1 MNGKWR
7 IPAVH
12 RSLAGQITLLSCTL
26 LLLALAYF
34 VFLPV
39 MDMQSDPVERTEDLV
54 ARPVWEALS
63 SDPKMPLGAIAE
75 SEDVQAAA
83 AANSS
88 FRLYVRR
95 GSEEFRMGGEPR
107 WQEAWDF
114 PQLASDARVE
124 EQSGTSYLRIDEGA
138 SRALIQTDLWDGEA
152 WYMEIGGIETPIAKA
167 NGLLRGADPI
177 YFWML
182 SQGLLA
188 VGGAILLGVLCLI
201 LVLIRSSRRLAG
213 IARSLDPQAPSH
225 VLPETGV
232 PTEILPMVRAINHM
246 IRKIDQANEEQA
258 FFLAAAAHELR
269 TPLAVVRTRLE
280 NLPEGQDKEE
290 LKNDLRRMSRLVDQ
304 LLRLMSVRNQGTP
317 SEPVDLVCVAKNVVA
332 ERAPLVI
339 DKGVE
344 IDLDADGQRVE
355 VRGDEH
361 LLQVALANLVDNAL
375 SFSDSG
381 QRLMVQVSPDRNIT
395 VRDEGPGIP
404 AKELENI
411 FQPFAKNP
419 PNRPG
424 HGLGLAITRSIMALH
439 GGSVKAANQKG
450 GGAAFAL
457 QF

>member
-1 MNGKWR
+1 MKRRWR
-7 IPAVH
+7 IPPVH

-34 VFLPV
+34 VFLPF
-39 MDMQSDPVERTEDLV
+39 MEMERDPVERTEGLV
-54 ARPVWEALS
+54 LRPVIEALFS
-63 SDPKMPLGAIAE
+63 NGEIPLDAIAE
-75 SEDVQAAA
+75 SEDIQAAA
-83 AANSS
+83 ASNTS

-95 GSEEFRMGGEPR
+95 GDEEFQIGEEPR
-107 WQEAWDF
+107 WQGASDF
-114 PQLASDARVE
+114 PQLAEDANVE
-124 EQSGTSYLRIDEGA
+124 EQFGSYLRVDEGA
-138 SRALIQTDLWDGEA
+138 SRALVQTGLLDGEA
-152 WYMEIGGIETPIAKA
+152 WYMEIGGIEAPIAKA
-167 NGLLRGADPI
+167 TGWLRGTDPI
-177 YFWML
+177 VFWMR
-182 SQGLLA
+182 SQRLLA

-201 LVLIRSSRRLAG
+201 LVLVRSSRRLAG

-232 PTEILPMVRAINHM
+232 PTEILPMVRAINRM
-246 IRKIDQANEEQA
+246 IRKIDKANEEQA

-269 TPLAVVRTRLE
+269 TPLAIVRTRLE

-290 LKNDLRRMSRLVDQ
+290 LRSDLRRMSRLVDQ

-317 SEPVDLVCVAKNVVA
+317 SEAVDLVSIAKNVVA

-344 IDLDADGQRVE
+344 IDLDADGQPVK

-381 QRLMVQVSPDRNIT
+381 QRLMVQVSPDKNIT

-404 AKELENI
+404 AKELDNI
-411 FQPFAKNP
+411 FEPFAKNP

>member
-1 MNGKWR
+1 MSGEWR
-7 IPAVH
+7 IPPVH

-34 VFLPV
+34 VFLPY
-39 MDMQSDPVERTEDLV
+39 MEMERDPVENTETLV
-54 ARPVWEALS
+54 TLPVLEALF
-63 SDPKMPLGAIAE
+63 SDTKMPLDSIAE
-75 SEDVQAAA
+75 SEDVRAAA

-95 GSEEFRMGGEPR
+95 GDEEFRMGEGPR
-107 WQEAWDF
+107 WQEASDF
-114 PQLASDARVE
+114 PELASGANI
-124 EQSGTSYLRIDEGA
+124 EQQFGTSFLRIDEGA
-138 SRALIQTDLWDGEA
+138 SRALIRTGLRDGEA
-152 WYMEIGGIETPIAKA
+152 WYVEIGGIESPIAKA
-167 NGLLRGADPI
+167 TGWLRGADPI
-177 YFWML
+177 VFWMG
-182 SQGLLA
+182 SQRLLA
-188 VGGAILLGVLCLI
+188 VGGAILLGALCLI
-201 LVLIRSSRRLAG
+201 LLLIRSSRRLAE

-232 PTEILPMVRAINHM
+232 PTEILPMVRAINQM
-246 IRKIDQANEEQA
+246 IRKIDKANEEQA

-269 TPLAVVRTRLE
+269 TPLAIVRTRLE
-280 NLPEGQDKEE
+280 NLPEGEDKEE
-290 LKNDLRRMSRLVDQ
+290 LKNDFRRMSRLVDQ
-304 LLRLMSVRNQGTP
+304 LLRLMSVRNQGAP
-317 SEPVDLVCVAKNVVA
+317 SEAVDLVSVAKNVVA

-344 IDLDADGQRVE
+344 IDLDADGQPVK
-355 VRGDEH
+355 VRGDER
-361 LLQVALANLVDNAL
+361 LLKVALANLVDNAL

-381 QRLMVQVSPDRNIT
+381 QRLMVQVSQDRNIT

-404 AKELENI
+404 AKELDNI
-411 FQPFAKNP
+411 FEPFAKNP

-439 GGSVKAANQKG
+439 GGSVKASNQEG

>member
-26 LLLALAYF
+26 LLLALTYF
-34 VFLPV
+34 VFLPF
-39 MDMQSDPVERTEDLV
+39 MEMETDPVEYTEALV
-54 ARPVWEALS
+54 QRPVLQALY
-63 SDPKMPLGAIAE
+63 SDPKMPLSTIAE

-83 AANSS
+83 AANSG
-88 FRLYVRR
+88 FRLYVRH
-95 GSEEFRMGGEPR
+95 GGEEFRMGGEPR
-107 WQEAWDF
+107 WQGASDF
-114 PQLASDARVE
+114 PQLASGASVE
-124 EQSGTSYLRIDEGA
+124 EQQFGSYLRLDEGA
-138 SRALIQTDLWDGEA
+138 SRALVQTGLRDGEA
-152 WYMEIGGIETPIAKA
+152 WYVEIGGIEAPIAKA
-167 NGLLRGADPI
+167 TGLLRGADPI
-177 YFWML
+177 MFWL
-182 SQGLLA
+182 SSKRLLA

-232 PTEILPMVRAINHM
+232 PTEILPMVRAINQM
-246 IRKIDQANEEQA
+246 IRKIDKANEEQA

-280 NLPEGQDKEE
+280 NLPEGEDKEE

-317 SEPVDLVCVAKNVVA
+317 SEAVDLVSVAKNVVA
-332 ERAPLVI
+332 DRAPLVI

-355 VRGDEH
+355 VPGDEH

-381 QRLMVQVSPDRNIT
+381 QRLMVQVSPDKNIT

-404 AKELENI
+404 AKELDNI
-411 FQPFAKNP
+411 FEPFAKNP

>member
-7 IPAVH
+7 IPPVH
-12 RSLAGQITLLSCTL
+12 RSLLGQITLLSCAL

-34 VFLPV
+34 VFLPFME
-39 MDMQSDPVERTEDLV
+39 MDRDPVENTESLV
-54 ARPVWEALS
+54 SRPVSEALF
-63 SDPKMPLGAIAE
+63 SDTRMPLDAIAE

-83 AANSS
+83 AANSG

-95 GSEEFRMGGEPR
+95 GSEEFQMGGEPR
-107 WQEAWDF
+107 WQEASDF
-114 PQLASDARVE
+114 PQLASDANVE
-124 EQSGTSYLRIDEGA
+124 EQFGSSLLRIDEGA
-138 SRALIQTDLWDGEA
+138 SRALIRTGLWDGEA
-152 WYMEIGGIETPIAKA
+152 WYVEIGGIESPIARA
-167 NGLLRGADPI
+167 TGWLGGRDPI
-177 YFWML
+177 VFWL
-182 SQGLLA
+182 SSKRLLA

-232 PTEILPMVRAINHM
+232 PTEILPMVRAINQM
-246 IRKIDQANEEQA
+246 IRKIDKANEEQA

-269 TPLAVVRTRLE
+269 TPLAIVRTRLE
-280 NLPEGQDKEE
+280 NLPEGEDKEE
-290 LKNDLRRMSRLVDQ
+290 LRNDLRRMSRLVDQ

-317 SEPVDLVCVAKNVVA
+317 SEAVDLVSVAKNVVA

-381 QRLMVQVSPDRNIT
+381 QRLMVQVSPDKNIT

-404 AKELENI
+404 AKELDNI
-411 FQPFAKNP
+411 FEPFAKNP

>member
-39 MDMQSDPVERTEDLV
+39 MEMEGDPVERTEDLV
-54 ARPVWEALS
+54 TRAVWEALS

-83 AANSS
+83 MANSS

-114 PQLASDARVE
+114 PQLASDAKVE
-124 EQSGTSYLRIDEGA
+124 EQFGTSYLRIDEGA

-167 NGLLRGADPI
+167 TGLLRGADPI

-225 VLPETGV
+225 VLPETSV

-269 TPLAVVRTRLE
+269 TPLAIVRTRLE
-280 NLPEGQDKEE
+280 NLPDGQDKDE
-290 LKNDLRRMSRLVDQ
+290 LRNDLRHMSRLVDQ
-304 LLRLMSVRNQGTP
+304 LLRLMSVRNQGKP
-317 SEPVDLVCVAKNVVA
+317 SEAVDLVSVAKNVVA

-439 GGSVKAANQKG
+439 GGSVKAANQRG

>member
-1 MNGKWR
+1 MNRKWR
-7 IPAVH
+7 IPPIH
-12 RSLAGQITLLSCTL
+12 RSLVGQITLLSCTL

-34 VFLPV
+34 VFLPF
-39 MDMQSDPVERTEDLV
+39 MEMERDPVERTELLV
-54 ARPVWEALS
+54 SRPVSEALF
-63 SDPKMPLGAIAE
+63 SDAKMPLGTIAE

-95 GSEEFRMGGEPR
+95 GDEEFRMGAEPR
-107 WQEAWDF
+107 WQGASDF
-114 PQLASDARVE
+114 PQLASDANVE
-124 EQSGTSYLRIDEGA
+124 EQFGSSYLRIDEGA
-138 SRALIQTDLWDGEA
+138 SRALIRTGLRKGEA
-152 WYMEIGGIETPIAKA
+152 WYLEIGGIETPIAKA
-167 NGLLRGADPI
+167 TGLLGGADPI
-177 YFWML
+177 VFWMG
-182 SQGLLA
+182 SQRLLA

-232 PTEILPMVRAINHM
+232 PTEILPMVRAINQM
-246 IRKIDQANEEQA
+246 IRKIDKANEEQA

-269 TPLAVVRTRLE
+269 TPLAIVRTRVE
-280 NLPEGQDKEE
+280 NLQEGEDKED

-304 LLRLMSVRNQGTP
+304 LLRLMSVRNQGAP
-317 SEPVDLVCVAKNVVA
+317 SQAVDLVSVAKNVVA

-344 IDLDADGQRVE
+344 IDLDADGQAVK
-355 VRGDEH
+355 VRGDER
-361 LLQVALANLVDNAL
+361 LLKVALANLVDNAL

-381 QRLMVQVSPDRNIT
+381 QRLTVQVSPDKNIT

-404 AKELENI
+404 AKELDNI
-411 FQPFAKNP
+411 FQPFAKTP

-439 GGSVKAANQKG
+439 GGSVKASNQEG

>member
-1 MNGKWR
+1 MNRKWR
-7 IPAVH
+7 IPPIH
-12 RSLAGQITLLSCTL
+12 RSLVGQITLLSCTL

-34 VFLPV
+34 VFLPF
-39 MDMQSDPVERTEDLV
+39 MEMERDPVERTEILV
-54 ARPVWEALS
+54 RLPVSETLF
-63 SDPKMPLGAIAE
+63 SDAKMPLDTIAE

-95 GSEEFRMGGEPR
+95 GDEEFRMGAEPR
-107 WQEAWDF
+107 WQGASDF
-114 PQLASDARVE
+114 PQLASGANVE
-124 EQSGTSYLRIDEGA
+124 EQFGSSFLWIDEGA
-138 SRALIQTDLWDGEA
+138 SRALVRTGLREGEA
-152 WYMEIGGIETPIAKA
+152 WYLEIGGIETPIAKA
-167 NGLLRGADPI
+167 TGLLGGADPI
-177 YFWML
+177 VFWMG
-182 SQGLLA
+182 SQRLLA

-232 PTEILPMVRAINHM
+232 PTEILPMVRAINQM
-246 IRKIDQANEEQA
+246 IRKIDKANEEQA

-269 TPLAVVRTRLE
+269 TPLAIVRTRVE
-280 NLPEGQDKEE
+280 NLQEGEDKED

-304 LLRLMSVRNQGTP
+304 LLRLMSVRNQGAP
-317 SEPVDLVCVAKNVVA
+317 SQAVDLVSVAKNVVA

-344 IDLDADGQRVE
+344 IDLDADGQAVK
-355 VRGDEH
+355 VRGDER
-361 LLQVALANLVDNAL
+361 LLKVALANLVDNAL

-381 QRLMVQVSPDRNIT
+381 QRLTVQVSPDKNIT

-404 AKELENI
+404 AKELDNI
-411 FQPFAKNP
+411 FQPFAKTP

-439 GGSVKAANQKG
+439 GGSVKASNQEG

>member
-1 MNGKWR
+1 MNRKWR
-7 IPAVH
+7 IPPVH
-12 RSLAGQITLLSCTL
+12 RSLVGQITLLSCTL

-34 VFLPV
+34 VFLPF
-39 MDMQSDPVERTEDLV
+39 MEMQTDPVEHT
-54 ARPVWEALS
+54 EALVS
-63 SDPKMPLGAIAE
+63 LPVSEALFSDPKTPLDAIAE
-75 SEDVQAAA
+75 SEDVQTAA

-88 FRLYVRR
+88 FRMYVRR
-95 GSEEFRMGGEPR
+95 GDEEFRMGGEPR
-107 WQEAWDF
+107 WQEVSDFPELAWD
-114 PQLASDARVE
+114 AKVE
-124 EQSGTSYLRIDEGA
+124 EQFGASHLRVDEGA
-138 SRALIQTDLWDGEA
+138 SRALIRTGLWEGEA
-152 WYMEIGGIETPIAKA
+152 WYLEIGGIETPIAKA
-167 NGLLRGADPI
+167 TGLLRGADPI
-177 YFWML
+177 VFWMR
-182 SQGLLA
+182 SQRLLA
-188 VGGAILLGVLCLI
+188 VGGAILLGALCLI

-232 PTEILPMVRAINHM
+232 PTEILPMVRAINQM
-246 IRKIDQANEEQA
+246 IRKIDKANEEQA

-269 TPLAVVRTRLE
+269 TPLAIVRTRAE
-280 NLPEGQDKEE
+280 NLPEGQDKED

-304 LLRLMSVRNQGTP
+304 LLRLMSVRNQGAP
-317 SEPVDLVCVAKNVVA
+317 SEAVDLVSVAKNVVA

-344 IDLDADGQRVE
+344 IDLDADGQPVK

-361 LLQVALANLVDNAL
+361 LLKVALANLVDNAL

-381 QRLMVQVSPDRNIT
+381 QRLMVQVSPDKNIT

-404 AKELENI
+404 AKELDSI
-411 FQPFAKNP
+411 FQPFAKTP

-439 GGSVKAANQKG
+439 GGSVKASNQEG

>member
-1 MNGKWR
+1 MKGKWR
-7 IPAVH
+7 IPPVH

-34 VFLPV
+34 VFLPF
-39 MDMQSDPVERTEDLV
+39 MEMERDPVERTEGLV
-54 ARPVWEALS
+54 WLPVWEALF
-63 SDPKMPLGAIAE
+63 SDPKRPLDTIAE

-83 AANSS
+83 ASNGN

-95 GSEEFRMGGEPR
+95 GDEEIQIGGEPR
-107 WQEAWDF
+107 WKGASDF
-114 PQLASDARVE
+114 PQLAVDAGVG
-124 EQSGTSYLRIDEGA
+124 EQFGTFLRLDEGA
-138 SRALIQTDLWDGEA
+138 SRALIRSGLHDGEA
-152 WYMEIGGIETPIAKA
+152 WYLEMGGIEAPIAKA
-167 NGLLRGADPI
+167 TGWLRGADPI
-177 YFWML
+177 YFWMS
-182 SQGLLA
+182 SQRLLA

-232 PTEILPMVRAINHM
+232 PTEILPMVRAINQM
-246 IRKIDQANEEQA
+246 IRKIDKANEEQA

-269 TPLAVVRTRLE
+269 TPLAIVRTRVE
-280 NLPEGQDKEE
+280 NLPEGEDKED

-304 LLRLMSVRNQGTP
+304 LLRLMSVRNQGAP
-317 SEPVDLVCVAKNVVA
+317 SEAVDLVSVAKNVVA

-344 IDLDADGQRVE
+344 IDLDADAQPVR

-404 AKELENI
+404 AKELDNI
-411 FQPFAKNP
+411 FEPFAKTP